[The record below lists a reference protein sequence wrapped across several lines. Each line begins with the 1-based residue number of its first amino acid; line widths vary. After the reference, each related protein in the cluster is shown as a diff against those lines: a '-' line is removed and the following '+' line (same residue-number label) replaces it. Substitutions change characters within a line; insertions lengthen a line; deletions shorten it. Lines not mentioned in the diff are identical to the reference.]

1 MYSTSIFDNITTTCR
16 RLPTTPI
23 PLVRAELFSDTTC
36 QEMRYA
42 STLNLAEEKNNL
54 MKIIN
59 DKTITQYTKI
69 LPYKTKSGKLTFL
82 ESSAILLSYS
92 I

>member
-1 MYSTSIFDNITTTCR
+1 MEGEEENCK
-16 RLPTTPI
+16 
-23 PLVRAELFSDTTC
+23 
-36 QEMRYA
+36 EMRKN

-59 DKTITQYTKI
+59 DKTITEYTKI
-69 LPYKTKSGKLTFL
+69 LPYKTKPGKLTFL